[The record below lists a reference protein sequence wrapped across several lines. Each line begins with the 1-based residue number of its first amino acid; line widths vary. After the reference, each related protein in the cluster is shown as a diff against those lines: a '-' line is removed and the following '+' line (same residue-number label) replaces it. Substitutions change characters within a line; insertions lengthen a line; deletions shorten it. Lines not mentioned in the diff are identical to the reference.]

1 MCPALSTVSHRQ
13 PVSALEEV
21 NGANKLM
28 NTVGCERMHAGWPCG
43 WSTALAQ
50 RMGCSMGL
58 KGWRPTSCPSGMA
71 GPSPSPCA
79 AIRSVCMH
87 LPCNMCVCVFVC
99 VVRAPIA
106 TPVRG
111 HSWSVVWHACCL
123 ISVGSRNVSAQ
134 AAGVKASHSMPL
146 AS

>member
-1 MCPALSTVSHRQ
+1 MWVEHSFGTENGVQHGPEGVEAHFLSLRDGRPLTISMRGNQVSMHA
-13 PVSALEEV
+13 SALQHV
-21 NGANKLM
+21 
-28 NTVGCERMHAGWPCG
+28 
-43 WSTALAQ
+43 
-50 RMGCSMGL
+50 
-58 KGWRPTSCPSGMA
+58 
-71 GPSPSPCA
+71 
-79 AIRSVCMH
+79 
-87 LPCNMCVCVFVC
+87 CVCVFVC